1 MFSTVLVS
9 MLCISIL
16 FAAGN
21 GTGPALT
28 AAALE
33 GAEAAVKLCLG
44 TGGVLCLWSGVLEV
58 LRRSGGLRLLG
69 RLLRPLLTRIFPSAR
84 RDPALLEDI
93 SANFSANL
101 LGLGNAATPPGISAA
116 KRLAARGAPGVA
128 GAELCRLVVLNSA
141 SIQLLPTTVAA
152 LMAAAGSADP
162 FAILPAVWITSLCSV
177 TAGLLMARLLGGR
190 A

>member
-1 MFSTVLVS
+1 